1 MEVFRHLETDQ
12 FFIVRI
18 FRHIYY
24 TYNSYN
30 TNTKIN
36 IYDINDVDLISL
48 LENKT
53 CPKNNLLNNFHSDLV
68 EPFLS

>member
-1 MEVFRHLETDQ
+1 METDQ

-18 FRHIYY
+18 FRYIYY

-53 CPKNNLLNNFHSDLV
+53 CPKNNLLNNVHSDLV